1 MTIEVLN
8 NVNNKKHK
16 TKWFLDKYNPFLF
29 FVENQDSYDW
39 VPFNFPIL
47 FYKKRERYTKIIDLT
62 KSSEEIFKGF
72 SSTTRNEIHKIQKLS
87 ASINYDEN
95 PIKVFNVTNNM
106 FKQKGLNNLCDY
118 SINPQNKLLC
128 TSIKFD
134 SFFVCH
140 SYLINEDKSTI
151 VLFTSASEYRELDGK
166 KKNLN
171 SQLNRY
177 LHYMDMLY
185 FKNLGFKFYDL
196 GCVGFKD
203 EYESKNRDASLN
215 GIIKFKESFG
225 GKLFSIWKYEKM
237 HKMQIIFLGVK
248 ISFNLDKVSNALFVE
263 RERERERERV
273 ISLLDYKISKIKN
286 VA

>member
-171 SQLNRY
+171 SVFFYYIIIFRMSVIPIQAMVKIKYKRLGTR
-177 LHYMDMLY
+177 L
-185 FKNLGFKFYDL
+185 KNLAYQFTL
-196 GCVGFKD
+196 V
-203 EYESKNRDASLN
+203 
-215 GIIKFKESFG
+215 
-225 GKLFSIWKYEKM
+225 FSSRIYA
-237 HKMQIIFLGVK
+237 L
-248 ISFNLDKVSNALFVE
+248 ISFDLKTS
-263 RERERERERV
+263 V
-273 ISLLDYKISKIKN
+273 IKP
-286 VA
+286 